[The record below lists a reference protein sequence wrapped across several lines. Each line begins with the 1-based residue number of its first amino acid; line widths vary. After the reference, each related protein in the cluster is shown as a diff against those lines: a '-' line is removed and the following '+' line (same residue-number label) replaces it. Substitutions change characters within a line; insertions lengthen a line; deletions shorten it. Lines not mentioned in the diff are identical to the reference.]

1 MIFRKR
7 HPDAAPRWKS
17 VIKLVV
23 INMYCRGFVSSRFV
37 ARVFRWFE
45 LRSA

>member
-7 HPDAAPRWKS
+7 YPGSAPRWKS
-17 VIKLVV
+17 AIKLAV
-23 INMYCRGFVSSRFV
+23 INLYCRGLVSPRFV
-37 ARVFRWFE
+37 VRVFRWFD

>member
-1 MIFRKR
+1 VIFRKR

-17 VIKLVV
+17 AIKLAV
-23 INMYCRGFVSSRFV
+23 INLYCRGFVSSRFV
-37 ARVFRWFE
+37 VRVFRWLD